1 MLEKSVIKK
10 RLKMAFWDYNY
21 SEEELYAVLFEEA
34 QIEYLP
40 QERIYQRL
48 LETYSWYQLLEIVPI
63 EKIKNILKDE
73 IIYKLRGKPLQERYF
88 HVARIL
94 RKTTL
99 STAR

>member
-1 MLEKSVIKK
+1 MLEESAIKK

-21 SEEELYAVLFEEA
+21 SEEDLYAVLFEDAEVG
-34 QIEYLP
+34 YLSK
-40 QERIYQRL
+40 ERIYQRL
-48 LETYSWYQLLEIVPI
+48 LETYSWYQILEIIPI
-63 EKIKNILKDE
+63 ERIKSILTDE
-73 IIYKLRGKPLQERYF
+73 IIYKLRGKSLQQRYF